1 MLAGCGTAEEPPAA
15 AHPAPPPP
23 QVTPTPEP
31 EATPTVL
38 PGSSDP
44 DALPPVIDHGPRS
57 GDRVALTFDADLTP
71 WMKRQLDGGHVES
84 YADLRTIEILE
95 EEQVAATFFLT
106 GMWVEQYPEV
116 TSRLADNPRF
126 ELANH
131 SYAHGAFTDDCYDLP
146 RVPPGE
152 MYEDVARTFEI
163 IEPYGGRQTRYF
175 RFPGLCHDEQ
185 ALRALAPLG
194 LSVVDGDVISGDAFA
209 TAWEPVVQATL
220 DQVQPG
226 SIIVMHV
233 TDETAPFTAAA
244 LPHILAGLAE
254 RGLAPVTLSELLE
267 GGDG

>member
-1 MLAGCGTAEEPPAA
+1 MAGCGTAQEPPAA
-15 AHPAPPPP
+15 AQPALPTP
-23 QVTPTPEP
+23 QVTSTPEP
-31 EATPTVL
+31 EATPAVL

-44 DALPPVIDHGPRS
+44 DELPPVVDHGPRDS
-57 GDRVALTFDADLTP
+57 AQVALTFDADLTP
-71 WMKRQLDGGHVES
+71 WMKRQLDEGHVES

-126 ELANH
+126 DLANH